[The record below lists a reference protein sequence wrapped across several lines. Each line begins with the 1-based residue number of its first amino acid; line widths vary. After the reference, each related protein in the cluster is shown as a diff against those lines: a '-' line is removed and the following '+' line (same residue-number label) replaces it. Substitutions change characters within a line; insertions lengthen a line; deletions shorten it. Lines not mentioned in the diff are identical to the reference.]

1 MLWRYDILIIHTQ
14 LNIINLLKNGCSIK
28 ENQFPLT
35 TIVWVDSQEN
45 MWQSEGSMRQEMS
58 QTDNPGQNTGN
69 VWHQITLPRE
79 TRCHIHTSHASLLL
93 WAQESVTFTS
103 KYLNVFSLLF
113 CSDFPKMHFLCLQCS
128 NLLRASGESHCPE
141 SQSALSLLASDWSIL

>member
-1 MLWRYDILIIHTQ
+1 MRTNFLWQQKPEWTHKKICDRS
-14 LNIINLLKNGCSIK
+14 K
-28 ENQFPLT
+28 
-35 TIVWVDSQEN
+35 
-45 MWQSEGSMRQEMS
+45 GSMRQEMS

-69 VWHQITLPRE
+69 VKHQITLPRE

-93 WAQESVTFTS
+93 WAQEAVTFPS

-113 CSDFPKMHFLCLQCS
+113 CSDFPRMQFLCLQCS

-141 SQSALSLLASDWSIL
+141 SQSALVSWLLIGQYSKYSPLIGRDLLTSDCMALLIKP